1 MKTTLGILWLIAI
14 ATAGVAQ
21 SGGGYDLLLCETG
34 QVELVS
40 SDTLRYE
47 VGQNPLPARKEYAR
61 AVLRLAR
68 MHGPLSDEL
77 KERARHLTE
86 MGFKPLDALHL
97 ASAETAQVEYSCTC
111 DDRLLRRARRTA
123 GWKMKVVSPL
133 ELVQEIEP

>member
-47 VGQNPLPARKEYAR
+47 VGQNPLLPAMT
-61 AVLRLAR
+61 VC
-68 MHGPLSDEL
+68 
-77 KERARHLTE
+77 
-86 MGFKPLDALHL
+86 
-97 ASAETAQVEYSCTC
+97 SAEPEEQP
-111 DDRLLRRARRTA
+111 DGR
-123 GWKMKVVSPL
+123 
-133 ELVQEIEP
+133 

>member
-47 VGQNPLPARKEYAR
+47 VGQNPLEYAR

-68 MHGPLSDEL
+68 IHGPLSDEL